1 MNNTEIQK
9 AISQFCELRYN
20 SILSAVEIKWQYEQQ
35 YRRINDRDIN
45 SLFFMCEENGTKIPL
60 QQLYTYI
67 NSNKIAKYDPIRYYF
82 DNLPVWDGRDY
93 IKLLCNHIYVEEDK
107 EFFQLMLRKW
117 LIRAVKCALE
127 DDFYNKQMLVF
138 ISNKQ
143 DIGKTYLCRWLCPPA
158 LKDYFTDTPSNG
170 KDEILQ
176 TACSFLILHDEMAKF
191 KSKDI
196 DELKASLSRN
206 SITVR
211 LPYDKYPQ
219 VFPRRCSYLGTSNRE
234 MLLNDETGSVRF
246 ICFSVEHID
255 FNYSKTIDIN
265 KLYSQVY
272 ALYLAGDDYELTNA
286 EKDIMQNSN
295 DKYFIEMSE
304 IDLVAKYFIPPANN
318 ADDDILYLSSSE
330 IASFLQEKENVQI
343 NIINLGKALT
353 KMHFQKI
360 QKKVNGMPR
369 YKYVLKTKQQ

>member
-158 LKDYFTDTPSNG
+158 LKYYFTDTPSNG

-196 DELKASLSRN
+196 DELTASLSRS

-219 VFPRRCSYLGTSNRE
+219 VFPRRCSYLGTSNRV

-255 FNYSKTIDIN
+255 FSYSQKIDRD

-272 ALYLAGDDYELTNA
+272 ALYLAGYDCELTNA

-304 IDLVAKYFIPPANN
+304 IDLVAKYFISPTND
-318 ADDDILYLSSSE
+318 ADDDIMYLSSSE
-330 IASFLQEKENVQI
+330 IASFLQERENVQI
-343 NIINLGKALT
+343 NTINLGKALT

-369 YKYVLKTKQQ
+369 YKYVLKTKQ

>member
-1 MNNTEIQK
+1 
-9 AISQFCELRYN
+9 
-20 SILSAVEIKWQYEQQ
+20 
-35 YRRINDRDIN
+35 
-45 SLFFMCEENGTKIPL
+45 MCEENGTKIPL

-82 DNLPVWDGRDY
+82 DNLPIWDGRDY

-272 ALYLAGDDYELTNA
+272 ALYLAGEDCELTNA

-304 IDLVAKYFIPPANN
+304 IDLVAKYFISPANDT
-318 ADDDILYLSSSE
+318 DDDILYLSSSE
-330 IASFLQEKENVQI
+330 IASFLQERENMQI
-343 NIINLGKALT
+343 NTINLGKALT

-369 YKYVLKTKQQ
+369 YKYVLKTEQ

>member
-1 MNNTEIQK
+1 MASIEEAVIKRVLPHSIEAEQSVIGSMKIDREAIVVATEL
-9 AISQFCELRYN
+9 IS
-20 SILSAVEIKWQYEQQ
+20 
-35 YRRINDRDIN
+35 
-45 SLFFMCEENGTKIPL
+45 G
-60 QQLYTYI
+60 
-67 NSNKIAKYDPIRYYF
+67 
-82 DNLPVWDGRDY
+82 
-93 IKLLCNHIYVEEDK
+93 
-107 EFFQLMLRKW
+107 
-117 LIRAVKCALE
+117 

-272 ALYLAGDDYELTNA
+272 ALYLAGDDYELTNS

-304 IDLVAKYFIPPANN
+304 IDLVAKYFISPTND

-330 IASFLQEKENVQI
+330 IASFLQERENIQI
-343 NIINLGKALT
+343 NTINLGKALT

>member
-1 MNNTEIQK
+1 MENT
-9 AISQFCELRYN
+9 N
-20 SILSAVEIKWQYEQQ
+20 
-35 YRRINDRDIN
+35 
-45 SLFFMCEENGTKIPL
+45 
-60 QQLYTYI
+60 
-67 NSNKIAKYDPIRYYF
+67 PIRYYF

-93 IKLLCNHIYVEEDK
+93 IKQLCNHIYVEEDK
-107 EFFQLMLRKW
+107 EFFQVMLRKW

-219 VFPRRCSYLGTSNRE
+219 VFPRRCSYLGTSNRV

-255 FNYSKTIDIN
+255 FGYSQKIDIN

-272 ALYLAGDDYELTNA
+272 ALYLAGEDCELTNA

-304 IDLVAKYFIPPANN
+304 IDLVAKYFISPTND
-318 ADDDILYLSSSE
+318 ADDDIMYLSSSE
-330 IASFLQEKENVQI
+330 IASFLQERENAVI
-343 NIINLGKALT
+343 NTINLGKALT

-369 YKYVLKTKQQ
+369 YKYVLKTK

>member
-35 YRRINDRDIN
+35 YRRINDRVIN

-93 IKLLCNHIYVEEDK
+93 IKQLCNHIYVEEDK

-219 VFPRRCSYLGTSNRE
+219 VFPRRCSYLGTSNRV

-246 ICFSVEHID
+246 ICFSVEYID

-304 IDLVAKYFIPPANN
+304 IDLVAKYFISPANN
-318 ADDDILYLSSSE
+318 EDDDILYLSSSE
-330 IASFLQEKENVQI
+330 IASFLQERENVQI
-343 NIINLGKALT
+343 NTINLGKALT

>member
-93 IKLLCNHIYVEEDK
+93 IKQLCNHIYVEEDK
-107 EFFQLMLRKW
+107 EFFQVMLRKW

-219 VFPRRCSYLGTSNRE
+219 VFPRRCSYLGTSNRV

-246 ICFSVEHID
+246 ICFSVEYID

-304 IDLVAKYFIPPANN
+304 IDLVAKYFISPANN
-318 ADDDILYLSSSE
+318 EDDDILYLSSSE
-330 IASFLQEKENVQI
+330 IASFLQERENVQI
-343 NIINLGKALT
+343 NTINLGKALT

>member
-93 IKLLCNHIYVEEDK
+93 IKQLCNHIYVEEDK

-127 DDFYNKQMLVF
+127 DDSYNKQMLVF

-219 VFPRRCSYLGTSNRE
+219 VFPRRCSYLGTSNRV
-234 MLLNDETGSVRF
+234 MLLNDETGSVRC

-304 IDLVAKYFIPPANN
+304 IDLVAKYFISPTND
-318 ADDDILYLSSSE
+318 ADDDIMYLSSSE
-330 IASFLQEKENVQI
+330 IASFLQERENMQI
-343 NIINLGKALT
+343 NTINLGKALT

>member
-1 MNNTEIQK
+1 MKDTN
-9 AISQFCELRYN
+9 
-20 SILSAVEIKWQYEQQ
+20 
-35 YRRINDRDIN
+35 
-45 SLFFMCEENGTKIPL
+45 
-60 QQLYTYI
+60 
-67 NSNKIAKYDPIRYYF
+67 PIRYYF
-82 DNLPVWDGRDY
+82 ESLPVWDGRDY
-93 IKLLCNHIYVEEDK
+93 IKQLCNHIYVEEDK

-138 ISNKQ
+138 LGKQ
-143 DIGKTYLCRWLCPPA
+143 AIGKTYLCRWLCPPA

-176 TACSFLILHDEMAKF
+176 FLILHDGMVKF
-191 KSKDI
+191 KSKKDI
-196 DELKASLSRN
+196 DKLKA
-206 SITVR
+206 
-211 LPYDKYPQ
+211 
-219 VFPRRCSYLGTSNRE
+219 RRCSYLGTTNTK
-234 MLLNDETGSVRF
+234 MLLNDETGSVSF

-255 FNYSKTIDIN
+255 FSYSKTIDIN

-272 ALYLAGDDYELTNA
+272 ALYLAGDNYELTNA

-304 IDLVAKYFIPPANN
+304 IDLVAKYFIPPAND
-318 ADDDILYLSSSE
+318 ADDDIMYLSSSE
-330 IASFLQEKENVQI
+330 IASFLQERENIQI
-343 NIINLGKALT
+343 NTINLGKALT

-360 QKKVNGMPR
+360 KKKVNGMPR

>member
-176 TACSFLILHDEMAKF
+176 FLILHDGMVKF
-191 KSKDI
+191 KSKKDI
-196 DELKASLSRN
+196 DKLKA
-206 SITVR
+206 
-211 LPYDKYPQ
+211 
-219 VFPRRCSYLGTSNRE
+219 RRCSYLGTSNTK
-234 MLLNDETGSVRF
+234 MLLNDEIGSISF
-246 ICFSVEHID
+246 IYFNLEHID
-255 FNYSKTIDIN
+255 FGYSQKIDIN

-272 ALYLAGDDYELTNA
+272 ALYLAGDDYELTNT
-286 EKDIMQNSN
+286 EKDIMQNN
-295 DKYFIEMSE
+295 CRI
-304 IDLVAKYFIPPANN
+304 
-318 ADDDILYLSSSE
+318 
-330 IASFLQEKENVQI
+330 
-343 NIINLGKALT
+343 
-353 KMHFQKI
+353 
-360 QKKVNGMPR
+360 
-369 YKYVLKTKQQ
+369 

>member
-1 MNNTEIQK
+1 MENT
-9 AISQFCELRYN
+9 N
-20 SILSAVEIKWQYEQQ
+20 
-35 YRRINDRDIN
+35 
-45 SLFFMCEENGTKIPL
+45 
-60 QQLYTYI
+60 
-67 NSNKIAKYDPIRYYF
+67 PIRYYF

-93 IKLLCNHIYVEEDK
+93 IKQLCNHIYVEEDK
-107 EFFQLMLRKW
+107 EFFQVMLRKW

-138 ISNKQ
+138 IGNQ
-143 DIGKTYLCRWLCPPA
+143 AIGKTYLCRWLCPPA

-176 TACSFLILHDEMAKF
+176 FLILHDGMVKF

-196 DELKASLSRN
+196 DKLKASLSR
-206 SITVR
+206 
-211 LPYDKYPQ
+211 K
-219 VFPRRCSYLGTSNRE
+219 CSYLGTTNRE

-286 EKDIMQNSN
+286 EKDIMQNN
-295 DKYFIEMSE
+295 CRI
-304 IDLVAKYFIPPANN
+304 
-318 ADDDILYLSSSE
+318 
-330 IASFLQEKENVQI
+330 
-343 NIINLGKALT
+343 
-353 KMHFQKI
+353 
-360 QKKVNGMPR
+360 
-369 YKYVLKTKQQ
+369 

>member
-1 MNNTEIQK
+1 MENT
-9 AISQFCELRYN
+9 N
-20 SILSAVEIKWQYEQQ
+20 
-35 YRRINDRDIN
+35 
-45 SLFFMCEENGTKIPL
+45 
-60 QQLYTYI
+60 
-67 NSNKIAKYDPIRYYF
+67 PIRYYF

-93 IKLLCNHIYVEEDK
+93 IKQLCNHIYVEEDK
-107 EFFQLMLRKW
+107 EFFQVMLRKW

-138 ISNKQ
+138 LGKQ
-143 DIGKTYLCRWLCPPA
+143 AIGKTYLCRWLCPPA

-196 DELKASLSRN
+196 DKLKASLS
-206 SITVR
+206 
-211 LPYDKYPQ
+211 
-219 VFPRRCSYLGTSNRE
+219 RRCSYLGTTNTK

-255 FNYSKTIDIN
+255 FGYSQKIDIN

-286 EKDIMQNSN
+286 EKDIMQNN
-295 DKYFIEMSE
+295 CRI
-304 IDLVAKYFIPPANN
+304 
-318 ADDDILYLSSSE
+318 
-330 IASFLQEKENVQI
+330 
-343 NIINLGKALT
+343 
-353 KMHFQKI
+353 
-360 QKKVNGMPR
+360 
-369 YKYVLKTKQQ
+369 

>member
-60 QQLYTYI
+60 QQLYTFI

-93 IKLLCNHIYVEEDK
+93 IKQLCNHIYVEEDK

-219 VFPRRCSYLGTSNRE
+219 VFPRRCSYLGTSNRV

-246 ICFSVEHID
+246 ICFSVEYID

-304 IDLVAKYFIPPANN
+304 IDLVAKYFISPANN
-318 ADDDILYLSSSE
+318 EDDDILYLSSSE
-330 IASFLQEKENVQI
+330 IASFLQERENVQI
-343 NIINLGKALT
+343 NTINLGKALT